1 MIRGDDMLGMVSLTS
16 VLAIVNGI
24 RIPQVSLCAKTLRN
38 SYEVVVD
45 YKRLKEEL
53 DKDCSIDPR
62 DVVALNEYYRYNIK
76 EYNDMMIRVFIEFS
90 NEFGDIAIDD
100 EDKSEDIINRMF
112 SLKDKYIVNII
123 TTPYKYEE
131 DEEEEELPF

>member
-1 MIRGDDMLGMVSLTS
+1 MISEDALGLVSLTS

-24 RIPQVSLCAKTLRN
+24 RIPQVSLCARTLTN
-38 SYEVVVD
+38 GYEVVVD

-76 EYNDMMIRVFIEFS
+76 EYNDMMIRVFIEFF
-90 NEFGDIAIDD
+90 NEFGSVEREN
-100 EDKSEDIINRMF
+100 EDKCEDIINRMF
-112 SLKDKYIVNII
+112 SLKDKYIVDVI
-123 TTPYKYEE
+123 TTPYIE
-131 DEEEEELPF
+131 DKDEDELPF